1 MTREKENI
9 RQTVSSLPDKPGV
22 YQFIDASGTILYVG
36 KARSLRKRAA
46 SYFSGRQSGKTR
58 VMLSHASE
66 LRHIVVDNESDALL
80 LENSLIKRHQPRY
93 NIMLKDD
100 KTYPWICVKNE
111 HFPRV
116 FMTRKLIP
124 DGSLYFGPYSSV
136 PAVKNLIELI
146 RHLFQIRTCSLPLT
160 ASSIAAGK
168 YKVCLEYHLGN
179 CRAPCVGLISEE
191 EYDQQIERI
200 KEIIRGDTAGVT
212 SYLETIMQKLAS
224 ELRYEE
230 AQQIKEKLELLAKYR
245 SKSLVVNSSVK
256 NVDVFGCSVAKSS
269 VYVSYIKIV
278 AGAVVHSWA
287 VELKMRLE
295 EEKESL
301 LSTAI
306 TEIRQ
311 RMSSDSPEIVVPF
324 MPDIEIDKV
333 KYIVP
338 VRGDRYKLLELANKN
353 AAFFRLEREKREAER
368 SWETR
373 SAKTLERMKTDL
385 HLPELPVHIE
395 CFDNSNIQGES
406 AVAACVVFRNGK
418 PSNSEYRHFNIKTV
432 TGPDDFKSMEEVI
445 LRRYGRMVE
454 EQKSLPQLVV
464 IDGGKGQLSSALK
477 SLETLN
483 LRGKIAVIG
492 IAKKLEEIYFPG
504 DSVPLYLD
512 KNSTTLKIIQHLRNE
527 AHRFG
532 ISFHRDKRSSGM
544 KRSLLDEIPGIGEKS
559 KELLFKR
566 YKSVK
571 IIAERP
577 LPELEK
583 LIGKKRAA
591 LLLSE
596 LEKRT

>member
-333 KYIVP
+333 KYVVP